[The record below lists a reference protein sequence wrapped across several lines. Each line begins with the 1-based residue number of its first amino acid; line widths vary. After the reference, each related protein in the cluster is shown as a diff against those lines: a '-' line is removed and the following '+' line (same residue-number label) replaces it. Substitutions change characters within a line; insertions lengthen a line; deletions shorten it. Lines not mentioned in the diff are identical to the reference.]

1 MVLGAA
7 KLSEVKVGGRKTGA
21 PLGGGRRVR
30 PNPSIL
36 REGFSNRQFFGEK
49 DYNIKQMIIYKYV
62 TRQMSFLGIANDF
75 AAQKQLKMI
84 QKEVILAIRNSFNLF
99 PIE

>member
-1 MVLGAA
+1 MGSTGSAEPVNFERKILEPANFW
-7 KLSEVKVGGRKTGA
+7 GRKT
-21 PLGGGRRVR
+21 
-30 PNPSIL
+30 
-36 REGFSNRQFFGEK
+36 
-49 DYNIKQMIIYKYV
+49 YNIKQMIIYKYV
-62 TRQMSFLGIANDF
+62 TSEMSFLGIANDF